1 MIPLFKTT
9 PLFHQPLPSYGK
21 SLNTLFFKKF
31 RKLNP
36 PFIKGVGGELGGGG
50 EQLCQD
56 PLPNGYTRDKMRIC
70 QTNYFFDDAIRFF
83 KSNSD

>member
-1 MIPLFKTT
+1 M
-9 PLFHQPLPSYGK
+9 
-21 SLNTLFFKKF
+21 
-31 RKLNP
+31 
-36 PFIKGVGGELGGGG
+36 GGELGGG

-83 KSNSD
+83 KSNSDWACADRNQVNYPKIISSH